1 MTALI
6 FLLEEMETTSD
17 HTFSIVNLFVFASNK
32 IDHYQMLERETWEPQ
47 WWCCWQQIRFGY
59 MMEIVFYWRLN
70 KHQHDCWVVL
80 DH

>member
-32 IDHYQMLERETWEPQ
+32 IDHYQMLECET
-47 WWCCWQQIRFGY
+47 
-59 MMEIVFYWRLN
+59 
-70 KHQHDCWVVL
+70 
-80 DH
+80 